1 MDAVTYP
8 NDKVKA
14 FIQENLI
21 AVKLPYDAQ
30 PLAGQFKVT
39 WTPTFVILD
48 QDGQEHH
55 RAVGFEPPEE
65 YIPFL
70 IMGMAKINFD
80 KEDYPKAIAL
90 LEQIMGTYPQSA
102 VAAESV
108 YLQGVSRFKTTH
120 QKQYLKQAYETLKA
134 KYPNSEW
141 VKRAE
146 PYSLLPNQ

>member
-21 AVKLPYDAQ
+21 AVKLPFDAQ

-48 QDGQEHH
+48 QDGQEHY

-70 IMGMAKINFD
+70 MMGMAKINFD
-80 KEDYPKAIAL
+80 QGDYPKAIAL
-90 LEQIMGTYPQSA
+90 LERITADYPQSD

-108 YLQGVSRFKTTH
+108 YLLGVSRFKTTH
-120 QKQYLKQAYETLKA
+120 QGQYLKQAYETLKA

-141 VKRAE
+141 VKRAQ

>member
-8 NDKVKA
+8 NDKIKT

-21 AVKLPYDAQ
+21 AVKLPYDGQ

-39 WTPTFVILD
+39 WTPTFIILD

-55 RAVGFEPPEE
+55 RGVGFEPPEE
-65 YIPFL
+65 FIPFL
-70 IMGMAKINFD
+70 LLGMAKINFD

-90 LEQIMGTYPQSA
+90 LEQITGTYPQSA

-108 YLQGVSRFKTTH
+108 YLLGVSRFKTTH
-120 QKQYLKQAYETLKA
+120 QTQYLKQVYETLKA